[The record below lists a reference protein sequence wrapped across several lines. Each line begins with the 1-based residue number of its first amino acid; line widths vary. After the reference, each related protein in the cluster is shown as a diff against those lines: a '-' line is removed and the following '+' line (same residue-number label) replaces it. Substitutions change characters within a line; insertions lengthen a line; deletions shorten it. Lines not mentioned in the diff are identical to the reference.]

1 MFDKNYLWLKDNT
14 IFLTKTGSFSYGTNI
29 EGSDHDFKGIAF
41 AKKDHYFGFNF
52 DFNQYTLND
61 PDLTIFEFQKVIKLL
76 ADGNPNS
83 LELLYTDESDH
94 VFVSKLG
101 QKLLDFRENFLSKAL
116 KERFL
121 GYSKAQAY
129 RLKLHRKH
137 ILNGEPKKPNRKDFG
152 LPEKLSIPTNQYEA
166 VSAQLKK
173 QVDQWNPDFDPFSEA
188 QKIWLQS
195 KFVDMLSEI
204 NITQD
209 TLWMAAARKLG
220 YSDNFI
226 EILNKEKQFEAEQAY
241 FEKYQDWKKNRNP
254 KRAALEA
261 KSGMDCYADDTEF
274 LTNDGWKKYDNI
286 SDSDLLGTFNKETFK
301 LEFQK
306 FNNRFDSNYT
316 GYMHNL
322 VGYHM
327 NISITANHN
336 MFIKEISRKSKKE
349 KGDWKLLN
357 VSSVPD
363 TFNIIQTINPNTN
376 NSLKEL
382 ENLPG
387 NISKEDYL
395 KLMGWYLSDGHAVF
409 RVNKKRG
416 KFLKEIIISQKK
428 YGKLYND
435 MDIFA
440 KKYNCLLRDYQK
452 NNAAKTIESRL
463 IINKQW
469 INKLLKDC
477 DCLKNKHIPKYML
490 EASVNDQKT
499 LIDALLGGDG
509 TKRKFEETYIYYSSL
524 EKLAN
529 DVQILAFRAGY
540 LTSLYGPYLY
550 KKNTDKQTIIY
561 QVFINKNPNQTKQIV
576 RSNSIKKEYVDN
588 KRVVCFSVPNSTLI
602 TRRDGHIALQG
613 NCKHAMHCIRL
624 CRMCLEILET
634 GKVLVKRP
642 DAEEL
647 IAIRTGSKDYSYDQ
661 FVDEVSSLE
670 TKIKLAYDKSM
681 LPKEV
686 NSKKINDF
694 SINLTEEFF
703 YGYNIYMD
711 MP

>member
-1 MFDKNYLWLKDNT
+1 
-14 IFLTKTGSFSYGTNI
+14 
-29 EGSDHDFKGIAF
+29 
-41 AKKDHYFGFNF
+41 
-52 DFNQYTLND
+52 
-61 PDLTIFEFQKVIKLL
+61 
-76 ADGNPNS
+76 
-83 LELLYTDESDH
+83 
-94 VFVSKLG
+94 
-101 QKLLDFRENFLSKAL
+101 
-116 KERFL
+116 
-121 GYSKAQAY
+121 
-129 RLKLHRKH
+129 
-137 ILNGEPKKPNRKDFG
+137 
-152 LPEKLSIPTNQYEA
+152 
-166 VSAQLKK
+166 
-173 QVDQWNPDFDPFSEA
+173 
-188 QKIWLQS
+188 
-195 KFVDMLSEI
+195 
-204 NITQD
+204 
-209 TLWMAAARKLG
+209 
-220 YSDNFI
+220 
-226 EILNKEKQFEAEQAY
+226 
-241 FEKYQDWKKNRNP
+241 
-254 KRAALEA
+254 
-261 KSGMDCYADDTEF
+261 
-274 LTNDGWKKYDNI
+274 
-286 SDSDLLGTFNKETFK
+286 
-301 LEFQK
+301 
-306 FNNRFDSNYT
+306 
-316 GYMHNL
+316 
-322 VGYHM
+322 
-327 NISITANHN
+327 
-336 MFIKEISRKSKKE
+336 
-349 KGDWKLLN
+349 
-357 VSSVPD
+357 
-363 TFNIIQTINPNTN
+363 
-376 NSLKEL
+376 
-382 ENLPG
+382 
-387 NISKEDYL
+387 
-395 KLMGWYLSDGHAVF
+395 
-409 RVNKKRG
+409 
-416 KFLKEIIISQKK
+416 
-428 YGKLYND
+428 

-703 YGYNIYMD
+703 YGNNIYMD

>member
-261 KSGMDCYADDTEF
+261 KSGMD
-274 LTNDGWKKYDNI
+274 
-286 SDSDLLGTFNKETFK
+286 
-301 LEFQK
+301 
-306 FNNRFDSNYT
+306 
-316 GYMHNL
+316 
-322 VGYHM
+322 
-327 NISITANHN
+327 
-336 MFIKEISRKSKKE
+336 
-349 KGDWKLLN
+349 
-357 VSSVPD
+357 
-363 TFNIIQTINPNTN
+363 
-376 NSLKEL
+376 LKHV
-382 ENLPG
+382 
-387 NISKEDYL
+387 Y
-395 KLMGWYLSDGHAVF
+395 
-409 RVNKKRG
+409 
-416 KFLKEIIISQKK
+416 
-428 YGKLYND
+428 
-435 MDIFA
+435 
-440 KKYNCLLRDYQK
+440 
-452 NNAAKTIESRL
+452 
-463 IINKQW
+463 
-469 INKLLKDC
+469 
-477 DCLKNKHIPKYML
+477 
-490 EASVNDQKT
+490 
-499 LIDALLGGDG
+499 
-509 TKRKFEETYIYYSSL
+509 
-524 EKLAN
+524 
-529 DVQILAFRAGY
+529 
-540 LTSLYGPYLY
+540 
-550 KKNTDKQTIIY
+550 
-561 QVFINKNPNQTKQIV
+561 
-576 RSNSIKKEYVDN
+576 
-588 KRVVCFSVPNSTLI
+588 
-602 TRRDGHIALQG
+602 
-613 NCKHAMHCIRL
+613 HCIRL

-661 FVDEVSSLE
+661 FVDEISSLE
-670 TKIKLAYDKSM
+670 TKIKLAYDKSI

-703 YGYNIYMD
+703 YGNNIYMEI
-711 MP
+711 P